1 MSNNII
7 TLTLFQ
13 ILVICLKN
21 IIGRLKMAKGIKLTT
36 AKVTVAKTKVVKKT
50 KSAEDKLNTKL
61 AKLESVPDFFKVAT
75 PDFLDLLAANIE
87 RGDGMNFHSAEH
99 GVFTVKPKSP
109 KELANTVKYLRRL
122 ATK

>member
-1 MSNNII
+1 
-7 TLTLFQ
+7 
-13 ILVICLKN
+13 
-21 IIGRLKMAKGIKLTT
+21 MAKGIKLTT
-36 AKVTVAKTKVVKKT
+36 KVAVAKAKVVKKT

-61 AKLESVPDFFKVAT
+61 AKLESVPDFLKVAT

-87 RGDGMNFHSAEH
+87 RGDGMHFHSAVH